1 MIFVRKQQK
10 HLQFERRVLMDY
22 IIKTNNLSKQFKSTT
37 ALDNVSL
44 SIPTGA
50 IYGLIGNNGAGKT
63 TLMSILST
71 LQKQTSGSV
80 TKATDLKIG
89 ALIESPAFYPMRSAY
104 GNLKYQKHLLGAK
117 DVDIKELL
125 ALVGLSDSKKTVRN
139 YSLGMKQRLGLA
151 MALIGNPDF
160 LILDEPLNSLD
171 PDGIRDMRSLIVT
184 LNQKH
189 GKTIL
194 ISSHILGELQKVATH
209 YGFLKN
215 GRLIREFS
223 NDVLKTDLETFYFE
237 NFA

>member
-1 MIFVRKQQK
+1 
-10 HLQFERRVLMDY
+10 MDNV
-22 IIKTNNLSKQFKSTT
+22 IQTNNLSKQFKAAT
-37 ALDNVSL
+37 ALDKVSL

-71 LQKQTSGSV
+71 LQKPTSGSV
-80 TKATDLKIG
+80 TKATGLKIG
-89 ALIESPAFYPMRSAY
+89 AFIESPAFYPLRSAY
-104 GNLKYQKHLLGAK
+104 GNLKYQKSLLGAEGT
-117 DVDIKELL
+117 DIKEVL
-125 ALVGLSDSKKTVRN
+125 ALVGLSDTKKAAGN

-151 MALIGNPDF
+151 MALVGDPDF
-160 LILDEPLNSLD
+160 LILDEPLNGLD

-184 LNQKH
+184 LNQEY

-215 GRLIREFS
+215 GRLIRECS
-223 NDVLKTDLETFYFE
+223 SDVLKTDLETFYFE

>member
-1 MIFVRKQQK
+1 
-10 HLQFERRVLMDY
+10 MDH

-80 TKATDLKIG
+80 TKATNLKIG
-89 ALIESPAFYPMRSAY
+89 ALIEAPAFYPMRSAY
-104 GNLKYQKHLLGAK
+104 GNLKYQKSLLDAK
-117 DVDIKELL
+117 DIEIKELL
-125 ALVGLSDSKKTVRN
+125 ILVGLSDTKKAVRN

-151 MALIGNPDF
+151 MALVGNPDF
-160 LILDEPLNSLD
+160 LILDEPLNGLD

-184 LNQKH
+184 LNQEY

-215 GRLIREFS
+215 GKLIQEFS
-223 NDVLKTDLETFYFE
+223 NDVLRTDLETFYFE